1 MFAIRIKN
9 LRQSRELNQVQL
21 AEKLGVKKQSISNWE
36 NDNIMPSI
44 DMLIRIANFF
54 HVSTDYLLGRD
65 MHLHLQIPVSPFY
78 TSHLLKLFQHR
89 AHRRPV
95 KSETD

>member
-21 AEKLGVKKQSISNWE
+21 AEKLGVKKQSVSNWE

-44 DMLIRIANFF
+44 DMLIKIADFF
-54 HVSTDYLLGRD
+54 DVSTDYLLGRETQEANAPHMLD
-65 MHLHLQIPVSPFY
+65 ITGLTPHQIEHIQFIVDDLRE
-78 TSHLLKLFQHR
+78 H
-89 AHRRPV
+89 
-95 KSETD
+95 

>member
-1 MFAIRIKN
+1 MFATRIRN

-44 DMLIRIANFF
+44 EMLIKIADFF
-54 HVSTDYLLGRD
+54 HVSTDYLLGREVREPSAPQTID
-65 MHLHLQIPVSPFY
+65 ITGLTPHQIEHIQFIVDDLRQNE
-78 TSHLLKLFQHR
+78 H
-89 AHRRPV
+89 
-95 KSETD
+95 